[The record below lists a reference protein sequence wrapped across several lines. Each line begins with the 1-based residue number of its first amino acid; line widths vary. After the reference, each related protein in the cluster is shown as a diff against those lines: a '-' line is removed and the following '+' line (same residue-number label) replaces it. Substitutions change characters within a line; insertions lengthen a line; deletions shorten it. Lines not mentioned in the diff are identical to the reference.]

1 MSNGSDLLKT
11 YLLTLTSIT
20 DVAGSRIY
28 TDEAPAQVRQ
38 ACIVV
43 QNIGGDN
50 ISDGLIIARP
60 LIQISCYSHD
70 KAESNKLASAV
81 INSLGKYSGLM
92 DDTYVVSTYQ
102 SDQIFRTNGWWH
114 APVDVLLKYEY

>member
-1 MSNGSDLLKT
+1 MSDASDLVKT
-11 YLLTLTSIT
+11 YLTTLSSIT
-20 DVAGSRIY
+20 DVVGSRIY

-43 QNIGGDN
+43 QKVGPNN
-50 ISDGLIIARP
+50 ISDGLILARP
-60 LIQISCYSHD
+60 LIQISCYSQE
-70 KAESNKLASAV
+70 KAEAKQLSAAV
-81 INSLGKYSGLM
+81 INAVGKYSGLM
-92 DDTYVVSTYQ
+92 DGTYVVSTYQ